1 MILKKRILK
10 KRLGSLDQML
20 VSALA
25 FIIEATLIVAVV
37 NIFNL
42 TTYKDRLDQAVRAY
56 VLVLETKGELNKQ
69 SVADGLT
76 ADGFSV
82 NASDIVI
89 NDGKSGKANYGDTV
103 SIKVEYDASGDEI
116 GFLGSV
122 LNKSYH
128 INVYRES
135 ISKARWIYVVT

>member
-1 MILKKRILK
+1 
-10 KRLGSLDQML
+10 ML

-89 NDGKSGKANYGDTV
+89 NDGKAERPIMVIQYPL
-103 SIKVEYDASGDEI
+103 E
-116 GFLGSV
+116 
-122 LNKSYH
+122 LNMMLQEMKLVFR
-128 INVYRES
+128 ICF
-135 ISKARWIYVVT
+135 K